1 MKIRKKRCKQCSKQF
16 VPFNSLQRVCSVG
29 CAIELTKQIKKENDA
44 TIDLLVKKKK
54 ERIALGTILG
64 YTKTRVHQY
73 IRLRDKGKPCVSCGT
88 EWKDD
93 FDAGHFYSASK
104 FTALKF
110 DTDNI
115 HGQCIQCNRF
125 NEGNFENYSL
135 NLPNR
140 IGVANYNKLVKRAK
154 NSIKTIKKY
163 NREELKEIQNEIKR
177 KTKFLQI

>member
-1 MKIRKKRCKQCSKQF
+1 MKIRKKRCKQCNIQF
-16 VPFNSLQRVCSVG
+16 TPFNSLKKVCSVG

-54 ERIALGTILG
+54 ERVVLGTILG

-73 IRLRDKGKPCVSCGT
+73 IRLRDKYKPCISCGA
-88 EWKDD
+88 EWKED
-93 FDAGHFYSASK
+93 FDAGHFYSAGK
-104 FTALKF
+104 FASLKF

-163 NREELKEIQNEIKR
+163 NIEELKEIQNEIKR